1 MKTRIEVK
9 NHKEAVAIKRALD
22 DKETRALVLVIGY
35 ILAVEGNRGRQRVL
49 EYVADFL
56 EEKRMNSEVLE
67 ICVPGIPTL

>member
-49 EYVADFL
+49 EYVADVL

-67 ICVPGIPTL
+67 ICVPSIPTL